1 MGKRFFEVFPTLK
14 VDQDLRGLF
23 EETEVTKVTTT
34 PDRRFIRVHLFSH
47 HMIQKRRILE
57 LERKIKEQLFGQNM
71 IQIQVRDTYQL
82 SGQYTLENVIAEY
95 WDCLLYTSR
104 CV

>member
-34 PDRRFIRVHLFSH
+34 SDRRFIRVHLFS
-47 HMIQKRRILE
+47 QAYDSEASESWNWK
-57 LERKIKEQLFGQNM
+57 ERSKSSYL
-71 IQIQVRDTYQL
+71 VRT
-82 SGQYTLENVIAEY
+82 
-95 WDCLLYTSR
+95 
-104 CV
+104 

>member
-34 PDRRFIRVHLFSH
+34 SDRRFIRVHLFSH

-57 LERKIKEQLFGQNM
+57 LERKI
-71 IQIQVRDTYQL
+71 
-82 SGQYTLENVIAEY
+82 
-95 WDCLLYTSR
+95 
-104 CV
+104 